1 MLRVVEACCDGKG
14 LRGCFAKNDSEACD
28 VSKNSEMLLC

>member
-14 LRGCFAKNDSEACD
+14 LRGCFAKDSEACH
-28 VSKNSEMLLC
+28 VNKNSEMLLC